1 MNNNPDSNK
10 SFSEW
15 ATECYDQNPE
25 IVEHWNKGA
34 DPFKRAM
41 AIMIL
46 DVAEDLEGGIRN
58 E

>member
-1 MNNNPDSNK
+1 MSNNPDSNK

-15 ATECYDQNPE
+15 AAECYDQHPE
-25 IVEHWNKGA
+25 IVEHWNKGV

-41 AIMIL
+41 SIMIL
-46 DVAEDLEGGIRN
+46 DAAGGLDRGVKN